1 MLHLTYSFITMA
13 SLLFDVYK
21 APRDEEEFIK
31 WMEAKFNVVNG
42 TIESNYDSNAARM
55 LNHFQN
61 DNYWRKVGEQLK
73 EWNTEYYKQ
82 NGVNLFVKIELPPV
96 VIKPYNSLLNK
107 AFRKNCLKNKAFPN
121 EPEGGWVSPETWYDK
136 IHDIIRTSFTV
147 KYLDGVKFLVQ
158 KLEQV
163 AEALGYDYTCTYE
176 AHDDGYYA
184 AHAAL
189 RFNMDII
196 GMDWRPSTHLIE
208 VEIQITTE
216 LQEMV
221 KRLLHKYYEDNRRK
235 VVSQDYKW
243 QWDYDS
249 EQFVPN
255 YLGHIAHY
263 LEGMI
268 VEIRDKQK

>member
-1 MLHLTYSFITMA
+1 MA
-13 SLLFDVYK
+13 SFLFDVNK
-21 APRDEEEFIK
+21 KPQNEDEFIK
-31 WMEAKFNVVNG
+31 WMEAIFNVNNDLVENNYV
-42 TIESNYDSNAARM
+42 SNSTR
-55 LNHFQN
+55 LLKLFQE
-61 DNYWRKVGEQLK
+61 DQYWQSVGEQLK
-73 EWNTEYYKQ
+73 EWNTEYFKN
-82 NGVNLFVKIELPPV
+82 NGVNLFAKIELPPV
-96 VIKPYNSLLNK
+96 VIKPYKSLLNK
-107 AFRKNCLKNKAFPN
+107 AFRKNCLKNDSFPN
-121 EPEGGWVSPETWYDK
+121 EPKGGWVSPSTWYDK

-147 KYLDGVKFLVQ
+147 RYLDGVKFLVQ
-158 KLEQV
+158 KLNQV
-163 AEALGYDYTCTYE
+163 AEDLGYDYECTFE

-189 RFNMDII
+189 RLNMDII
-196 GMDWRPSTHLIE
+196 GMDWRPSNHLIE

-235 VVSQDYKW
+235 IVSQDYKW